1 VNQSYGPVVH
11 ANSVLRADELTGN
24 VPPFA
29 TLFFD
34 TEGHAYRAY
43 DAKDG
48 MLVLVRPD
56 GYIGLIANG
65 LSSVHTYLES
75 LIAR

>member
-1 VNQSYGPVVH
+1 VDQRYGPVVH
-11 ANSVLRADELTGN
+11 ARSVLRADEPTRN
-24 VPPFA
+24 VLSYPS
-29 TLFFD
+29 LFD
-34 TEGHAYRAY
+34 TEGHAHRAY

-65 LSSVHTYLES
+65 LSSVHTYLEY

>member
-1 VNQSYGPVVH
+1 MGFCMRVH
-11 ANSVLRADELTGN
+11 CLLMFVFLGSLAAAAQDL
-24 VPPFA
+24 
-29 TLFFD
+29 FD
-34 TEGHAYRAY
+34 TEGHAHRAY

-65 LSSVHTYLES
+65 LSSVHTYLEY